1 MINYENGVM
10 DTIKD
15 ADNQGVSTSKVY
27 YFSGTGNSYYVA
39 KRISDTLNTELF
51 PIVMLK
57 KDDAIEADLLFFVF
71 PVYDFKPPKL
81 VSEIIGN
88 LTQISARRI
97 IAIATYGIVL
107 LSTLRY
113 FERTLFK
120 AEVTLSQGYGIKFP
134 HNAVGSIG
142 FTETENDARLLAAE
156 QRISHILRNVES
168 LSAGSVE
175 KNTVS
180 ENLKLVKQLP
190 HVLKLIWVLIFKGPE
205 SLAFKVTENCV
216 QCHLCQ
222 SICPVGN
229 VEWGSDKPIFGNRC
243 TGCFAC
249 IQWCPK
255 AAIRIGN
262 FSFEEMGMK
271 HYHHPKVKAA
281 DLIIN
286 QQYRKEV

>member
-1 MINYENGVM
+1 M

-15 ADNQGVSTSKVY
+15 GETQGVSTSKVY

-39 KRISDTLNTELF
+39 KRISDALNAKLL
-51 PIVMLK
+51 PLVLLK

-81 VSEIIGN
+81 ASEIIGN
-88 LTQISARRI
+88 LTLIRARRI
-97 IAIATYGIVL
+97 IAIATYGIA
-107 LSTLRY
+107 LSSALRH
-113 FERTLFK
+113 FERTLSK
-120 AEVTLSQGYGIKFP
+120 AEVTLSQGYGIRFP

-142 FTETENDARLLAAE
+142 FTETENNARLLAAE
-156 QRISHILRNVES
+156 HRINHILRNIES

-175 KNTVS
+175 KITVF
-180 ENLKLVKQLP
+180 ENLTLVKQLP
-190 HVLKLIWVLIFKGPE
+190 HVLKLIWVLLFKGPE

-222 SICPVGN
+222 SICPVDN
-229 VEWGSDKPIFGNRC
+229 IEWGRDKPIFGDRC
-243 TGCFAC
+243 TSCFAC
-249 IQWCPK
+249 IQWCPNS
-255 AAIRIGN
+255 AIRLGD

-281 DLIIN
+281 NLIIN
-286 QQYRKEV
+286 QKYRK